1 MKINKSTEKD
11 QCMILELEGDIRQ
24 KTLFPIPLKDL
35 LAQGHRYFV
44 IDLKKECMLDAAGLG
59 ALVAAWKTIH
69 AAGGKMKL
77 ARISERTRRLLQVTG
92 LDAVF
97 EIYNTSDEAMMSF
110 SKTERIGEY
119 KGFGAEHRERA
130 CA

>member
-1 MKINKSTEKD
+1 
-11 QCMILELEGDIRQ
+11 
-24 KTLFPIPLKDL
+24 
-35 LAQGHRYFV
+35 
-44 IDLKKECMLDAAGLG
+44 
-59 ALVAAWKTIH
+59 
-69 AAGGKMKL
+69 MKL

>member
-1 MKINKSTEKD
+1 MKINKPTEKD

-24 KTLFPIPLKDL
+24 KTLFTNQLKDL
-35 LAQGHRYFV
+35 LEQGYRHFV
-44 IDLKKECMLDAAGLG
+44 IDLKKECMVDAAGLG
-59 ALVAAWKTIH
+59 ALVAVWKTIH
-69 AAGGKMKL
+69 AAEGKMKL

-110 SKTERIGEY
+110 SKIERIGEY

>member
-1 MKINKSTEKD
+1 MKINKPTEKD
-11 QCMILELEGDIRQ
+11 QCMILDLEGDIRQ
-24 KTLFPIPLKDL
+24 KTLFTNQLKDL
-35 LAQGHRYFV
+35 IEQGYRHFV
-44 IDLKKECMLDAAGLG
+44 IDLKKECMVDAAGLG

-69 AAGGKMKL
+69 AADGKMKL

-97 EIYNTSDEAMMSF
+97 EVYNTSDEAMMSF